1 MFDVKEESSPLII
14 VSTQFQKMTTVYG
27 FKKVFILKSSDK
39 LYNIIIHIWNHWFL
53 SLVFCQKRLKD

>member
-1 MFDVKEESSPLII
+1 MFDLKEESPPFII

-39 LYNIIIHIWNHWFL
+39 LHNIIIHI
-53 SLVFCQKRLKD
+53 